1 MMRRNSRGQTEQ
13 ERLQVLEERLSE
25 YLNEVY
31 FKYGCPLFVNIIR
44 IL

>member
-31 FKYGCPLFVNIIR
+31 FKYGCLLFVNIIR